1 MRPRNWLLLHF
12 LFLIGFMS
20 VPYLAAQQ
28 GKNEKKEPDK
38 KEFDKKAF
46 FFAGPGGPFGQNSKL
61 VKQFDKDG
69 DKRLNNEERQA
80 AREFLKKERAS
91 GKGFGPGFGPGG
103 KGPGGKGKG
112 PGGFGPGGFFSK
124 PFVDAVDSDKDGK
137 LAKDEVIVSVK
148 KFYADTRKENKGAL
162 DEKQIA
168 DALGK
173 ILPRPQFFPAPVPEA
188 GKADKPVVIVQ
199 ALPSGGEVIPQP
211 PGGGGFVVVG
221 PERFVAGNIVQRA
234 DSNKDGKVT
243 LNECVA
249 AAETL
254 FKEADADKDGKL
266 SDEEVS
272 AGLSRLFAPPQGFP
286 GGFGPGPFGK
296 RDPAKPGPRVTPA
309 DVKSYADA
317 PLYEPSVLRTLFL
330 EFENKDWEEELA
342 DFKGS
347 DVEVP
352 AVLTVDGKK
361 YPNVGV
367 HFRGMSSYGMTPAG
381 YKRSLNL
388 SLDFADPKQRL
399 YGQKTLNLL
408 NAAGDSSLLSTALYS
423 HIARQYIPAPK
434 ANLVKVV
441 INGES
446 WGVYANVQQFNKDFV
461 AENYGSDKGA
471 RWKVSPGGDGLTYH
485 GDKIEDYKR
494 RYQIKSQDDQ
504 KSWKALVNLCRILN
518 QTPPDK
524 LEEALTPILDIDGA
538 LKFLALD
545 VVLSNSDG
553 YWIRAS
559 DYSIYRD
566 PKGKFH
572 IIPHDMNEAFQP
584 AMGFM
589 FGPPGGIGPK
599 GGPLTPDPSPPQGR
613 GEKLPKGGKKEFDG
627 PKGKG
632 GFGGPKGGMGQGT
645 AGPDPL
651 VGLDDMRKP
660 LRSKLLAVPSLKAKY
675 LDYVRAIAQDNLDWK
690 KLGPVVAQYR
700 ALIEKEVEID
710 TRKLVTLA
718 AFQQATADAPSPL
731 TPLPPGGEGKT
742 GPGGRGFGMSLRN
755 FAEERRNYLLG
766 HPEVKQGGKE
776 AAR

>member
-1 MRPRNWLLLHF
+1 MRPRNWLALHF
-12 LFLIGFMS
+12 LFLFGLMS

-28 GKNEKKEPDK
+28 GKDEKKDPDK
-38 KEFDKKAF
+38 KEFDKKTF
-46 FFAGPGGPFGQNSKL
+46 FFGGPGGTFGQNRKL

-69 DKRLNNEERQA
+69 DKRLNSDERQA

-91 GKGFGPGFGPGG
+91 GKGFGPFG

-112 PGGFGPGGFFSK
+112 PGSFGFGPGGFVTKQFLES
-124 PFVDAVDSDKDGK
+124 VDADKDGK
-137 LAKDEVIVSVK
+137 LTKEELVAGAKTLFAEMDKDKTGTLE
-148 KFYADTRKENKGAL
+148 
-162 DEKQIA
+162 EKQIA

-173 ILPRPQFFPAPVPEA
+173 ILPRPQFFPAPVPDA
-188 GKADKPVVIVQ
+188 GKADKPAVIVQ
-199 ALPSGGEVIPQP
+199 TFPPGAEGAPQP
-211 PGGGGFVVVG
+211 PGGGGFVIVG
-221 PERFVAGNIVQRA
+221 PERFVASNLVQRA
-234 DSNKDGKVT
+234 DANKDGKLT
-243 LNECVA
+243 LAECLTA
-249 AAETL
+249 AQTL

-266 SDEEVS
+266 SEEETS
-272 AGLSRLFAPPQGFP
+272 GGISRLFAPPQGFP

-309 DVKSYADA
+309 EVKSFGDA

-388 SLDFADPKQRL
+388 SLDFVDPKQRL
-399 YGQKTLNLL
+399 YGHKTLNLL

-471 RWKVSPGGDGLTYH
+471 RWKVAPGGDGGLTYF

-494 RYQIKSQDDQ
+494 RYQIKSPDDQ
-504 KSWKALVNLCRILN
+504 KSWKALVNLCRVLN

-524 LEEALTPILDIDGA
+524 LEEALTPILDIDGV

-589 FGPPGGIGPK
+589 FGPGVGPK
-599 GGPLTPDPSPPQGR
+599 VDF
-613 GEKLPKGGKKEFDG
+613 KKDAPKFGKKEFKGDFG
-627 PKGKG
+627 PPKGKG
-632 GFGGPKGGMGQGT
+632 GRGMAPGA

-675 LDYVRAIAQDNLDWK
+675 LEYVRAIAEDDLNWK

-700 ALIEKEVEID
+700 TLIEKEVEID
-710 TRKLVTLA
+710 TRKLMTLA
-718 AFQQATADAPSPL
+718 AFQQATADAPSRLNP
-731 TPLPPGGEGKT
+731 PPPGGEGKP
-742 GPGGRGFGMSLRN
+742 GPGGRSFGMSLRT
-755 FAEERRNYLLG
+755 FADERRNYLLH
-766 HPEVKQGGKE
+766 HPEVKKGGKE